1 MHKYSHAH
9 TYSYTSECMRCTITC
24 GSGCGWTQHANN
36 TTDTFSLCD
45 TLPCMTSLLALGHGL
60 TLRHYR
66 SGAEVTPSVDQD
78 LNYDFNFQQYR
89 SVTPRKV
96 MPVSVLLL
104 RSSTSDTQS
113 TNSQSLSVPCYSF
126 LSITLH
132 REMSLNWNAT
142 TGALI
147 GTAHSL

>member
-1 MHKYSHAH
+1 MQ
-9 TYSYTSECMRCTITC
+9 TI
-24 GSGCGWTQHANN
+24 
-36 TTDTFSLCD
+36 
-45 TLPCMTSLLALGHGL
+45 PCHILILSMSPALTRLRSLLAQGHGL
-60 TLRHYR
+60 TVRHYR
-66 SGAEVTPSVDQD
+66 NGAEMTPSLDQD
-78 LNYDFNFQQYR
+78 LNYDFNYQQYR

-96 MPVSVLLL
+96 MPVSALLIKK
-104 RSSTSDTQS
+104 RSSISNTQS
-113 TNSQSLSVPCYSF
+113 IDSQSVYEPCFSF